1 MEYHHSNIFLRRK
14 LITITLFTYLPT
26 IMSSRSAACGR
37 MRVQMS
43 MVNRV
48 LLLLKMEAKEDMRA
62 ANMTASISPRNPAQ
76 RGRRRGQSEDQRKV
90 LKGTIKLLF

>member
-1 MEYHHSNIFLRRK
+1 
-14 LITITLFTYLPT
+14 
-26 IMSSRSAACGR
+26 MSSRSAACGR

-76 RGRRRGQSEDQRKV
+76 RERRRGQSEDQRKV
-90 LKGTIKLLF
+90 LKRNDKTSFFKGMRHCYESLPLGMTDTTSLG

>member
-1 MEYHHSNIFLRRK
+1 
-14 LITITLFTYLPT
+14 
-26 IMSSRSAACGR
+26 MSSRSAACGR

-43 MVNRV
+43 IVNRV

-76 RGRRRGQSEDQRKV
+76 RERRRGQSEDQRKV
-90 LKGTIKLLF
+90 LKRNDKTSFLKVCVIVMSPYHWA